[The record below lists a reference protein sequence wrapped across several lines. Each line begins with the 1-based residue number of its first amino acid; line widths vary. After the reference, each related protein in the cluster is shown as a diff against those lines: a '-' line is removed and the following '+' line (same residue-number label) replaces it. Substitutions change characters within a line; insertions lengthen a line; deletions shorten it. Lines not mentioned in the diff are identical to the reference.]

1 MPAWLETGSPGFE
14 AALEALLSGRDAS
27 QQRID
32 ADVRQIID
40 DVRANGDQAL
50 LARTRQFDRFDATIE
65 ALSITP
71 HELDKASASVPAA
84 TLAAL
89 SLAASR
95 IESFHRRQVPRDDI
109 YKDDAGATL
118 GMRWTAMDAVGLYVP
133 GGQASYPSSVLMNAI
148 PAVIAGVRRL
158 VMVSPTPGGEANP
171 LVLAAARL
179 CGIREI
185 WRIGGAQAV
194 AALAFGTASIRP
206 VDKIVGPGNAWV
218 AEAKRQVF
226 GRVGIDSIAGPSEVL
241 VIADAMNSP
250 DWIAADLLAQA
261 EHDAQAQSILLTDS
275 TSFARAVS
283 HSVDSLLGR
292 LGRATIAT
300 ESWER
305 YGGIIVV
312 RTLDEA
318 VDIAN
323 RIAPEHLQLCT
334 ARPEDLAARIRH
346 AGAIFLGATTPEAIG
361 DYVGGPNHVLPTSG
375 AARFSS
381 GLSVLDFMKR
391 TTILETPATTLE
403 AIGPSAISIA
413 DAEGLDAHAL
423 SVRLRLRQ

>member
-1 MPAWLETGSPGFE
+1 MPTWLETGSPGFDAE
-14 AALEALLSGRDAS
+14 LDAFLSGRDGNHL
-27 QQRID
+27 RID
-32 ADVRQIID
+32 ADVRQIIE
-40 DVRANGDQAL
+40 DVRTNGDEAV
-50 LARTRQFDRFDATIE
+50 LARTRQFDRFEATMDTLRITEQE
-65 ALSITP
+65 A
-71 HELDKASASVPAA
+71 EKASAMVPSA

-89 SLAASR
+89 ELAASR
-95 IESFHRRQVPRDDI
+95 IESFHRRQVPSDDM
-109 YKDDAGATL
+109 YVDKAGATL
-118 GMRWTAMDAVGLYVP
+118 GLRWTAMDAVGLYVP
-133 GGQASYPSSVLMNAI
+133 GGQAAYPSSVLMNAI
-148 PAVIAGVRRL
+148 PAGLAGVKRL
-158 VMVSPTPGGEANP
+158 VMVSPTPGGSVNP

-194 AALAFGTASIRP
+194 AALAFGTASIKP

-241 VIADAMNSP
+241 VIADAANDP
-250 DWIAADLLAQA
+250 EWIAADLLAQA
-261 EHDAQAQSILLTDS
+261 EHDTQAQSILLTDS
-275 TSFARAVS
+275 ASFARSVS
-283 HSVDSLLGR
+283 QSVDNLLGR
-292 LGRATIAT
+292 LGRATIAA
-300 ESWER
+300 ESWCR
-305 YGGIIVV
+305 HGGIIVV
-312 RTLDEA
+312 RSLDEA

-323 RIAPEHLQLCT
+323 RVAPEHLQLCT
-334 ARPEDLAARIRH
+334 AQPHSLAASIRH
-346 AGAIFLGATTPEAIG
+346 AGAIFIGATTPEAIG

-391 TTILETPATTLE
+391 TTILSTPAATLE

-423 SVRLRLRQ
+423 SVRLRLKQ